1 MRQSGRT
8 LCAAAAAVGA
18 LMALSATGCG
28 GGDKFANDPRPPV
41 PTELTGVITNDAVTV
56 SPDVLPLKAKQGTV
70 QASKDLA
77 TPIVLI
83 ISNQSDKAHPIKL
96 TGKTRDGRPVEATVG
111 PVNPLDTAEIQQ
123 SLEPGTYRIEAG
135 NTSAVAAGQD
145 IRPAT
150 LTVNTNR
157 QSSSDELQLP

>member
-1 MRQSGRT
+1 
-8 LCAAAAAVGA
+8 
-18 LMALSATGCG
+18 MALSATGCG